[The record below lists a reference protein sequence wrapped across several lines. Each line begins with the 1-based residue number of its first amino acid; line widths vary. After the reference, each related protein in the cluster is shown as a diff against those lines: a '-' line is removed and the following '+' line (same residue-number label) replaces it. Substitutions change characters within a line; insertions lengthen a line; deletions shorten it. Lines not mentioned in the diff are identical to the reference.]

1 MDGSSL
7 WYVIT
12 LLCLVN
18 ISIAIVEMFLIF
30 HVASHKHMCNG
41 KGVGGDW
48 SSVSRDMKYLV
59 CRMTSQNQVI
69 EGSFK
74 FMSESYSR
82 YVSNLSSLG
91 SIGIVLVE
99 IGF

>member
-1 MDGSSL
+1 
-7 WYVIT
+7 
-12 LLCLVN
+12 
-18 ISIAIVEMFLIF
+18 
-30 HVASHKHMCNG
+30 
-41 KGVGGDW
+41 
-48 SSVSRDMKYLV
+48 MKYLV
-59 CRMTSQNQVI
+59 TSQNQVI